1 MQLLSVNAPSLSRH
15 NPTVSSPLASQPA
28 TPGPHENSG
37 EPEDGEDVENG
48 SGDVEMGE
56 VSDVK
61 APIASSHVP
70 SGLRNEL
77 GKSTSSPRKRSRE
90 DLEEGEASDASSA
103 PSSIPPDD

>member
-1 MQLLSVNAPSLSRH
+1 MQLLTVNAPSLSRH
-15 NPTVSSPLASQPA
+15 NPAISSPLASQPA

-61 APIASSHVP
+61 APTASSHVP

-77 GKSTSSPRKRSRE
+77 GKSTSPRKRGRE
-90 DLEEGEASDASSA
+90 DLEEGEASDGSSA
-103 PSSIPPDD
+103 PSSIPSDD